1 VALAE
6 RLTDILAGLPRDWQ
20 RARVDVTLEEPE
32 DADRAALILAPAT
45 PGRSDATFRL
55 YVHHGTQQIA
65 PTPEIVRRVL
75 GRLDDEGIRGRIRL
89 ADHEAAPAA
98 AAPGEREATPVAAA
112 DGQALAAQWDALTAR
127 LPADWSAVYAEVE
140 LDSTDFLERGA
151 LLLAPVNPARYG
163 GPAGFRF
170 RAASDRGYGVAAG
183 MARRCLERLDEER
196 ITGRVRILRVLSDTH
211 LAASQGA
218 VWLIGGRSV

>member
-1 VALAE
+1 
-6 RLTDILAGLPRDWQ
+6 
-20 RARVDVTLEEPE
+20 
-32 DADRAALILAPAT
+32 
-45 PGRSDATFRL
+45 
-55 YVHHGTQQIA
+55 
-65 PTPEIVRRVL
+65 
-75 GRLDDEGIRGRIRL
+75 EGIRARIRL
-89 ADHEAAPAA
+89 AEHEAPAPAPPRETEAAPRTD
-98 AAPGEREATPVAAA
+98 G

-127 LPADWSAVYAEVE
+127 LPPDWSAVYAEVE

-196 ITGRVRILRVLSDTH
+196 ITGRVRILRVLSDTD
-211 LAASQGA
+211 LAASQGP